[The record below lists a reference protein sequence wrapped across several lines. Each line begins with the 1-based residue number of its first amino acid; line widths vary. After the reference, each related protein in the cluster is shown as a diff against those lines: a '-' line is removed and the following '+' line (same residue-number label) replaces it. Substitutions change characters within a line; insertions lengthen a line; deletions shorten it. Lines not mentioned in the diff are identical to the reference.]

1 MAGLGCHVFFRLK
14 RFFYPSQIKELCT
27 MTRAH
32 KALAILVVS
41 TLGLWGCA
49 KGPGGSGQERIK
61 ALEAKVSRLEG
72 DLKVGESARE
82 QLRKKLAAAEERLAK
97 LQHDRDDLEKTLTAR
112 TSERDNLQTQF
123 EQFRKNLRDLLGQA
137 EASAPRYLPPPVT
150 ATATGP
156 APGKS

>member
-1 MAGLGCHVFFRLK
+1 M
-14 RFFYPSQIKELCT
+14 S
-27 MTRAH
+27 RAH

-49 KGPGGSGQERIK
+49 KGPGSNGAERIK
-61 ALEAKVSRLEG
+61 ALEAKVNRLEG

-82 QLRKKLAAAEERLAK
+82 QLRKNLSTADEHLAK

-123 EQFRKNLRDLLGQA
+123 EQFRKSLRDLLGQA
-137 EASAPRYLPPPVT
+137 EASVPRYLPPPDAPRHTVT
-150 ATATGP
+150 ATGSASGEL
-156 APGKS
+156 

>member
-1 MAGLGCHVFFRLK
+1 M
-14 RFFYPSQIKELCT
+14 S
-27 MTRAH
+27 RAH

-49 KGPGGSGQERIK
+49 KGPGSNGAERVK
-61 ALEAKVSRLEG
+61 ALEAKVNRLEG

-82 QLRKKLAAAEERLAK
+82 QVRKKLATAEEHLAK

-137 EASAPRYLPPPVT
+137 EASVPRYLPPPVT
-150 ATATGP
+150 VTATGP
-156 APGKS
+156 APGKP